1 MPYPFRME
9 RRIAVTI
16 SFALASAVCLASE
29 LSKPGETNDG
39 WKLSTQKSGVTIYS
53 RPRPGSP
60 LKEFKAVGEIEASSR
75 AVHGVI
81 DDIEAYPSFMPYT
94 AECRLLKRESNS
106 LITYQ
111 RLSPKICSDRD
122 YTLRI
127 HEKSWPGPGGVVYSN
142 RWEPANALG
151 PAEKAG
157 VLRVKVCEGAWLLEP
172 DGSDKTRATY
182 SVYTDTGGAIPS
194 FIANHASQ
202 IAIGKLFAAVRK
214 QVKDPKYTAAER

>member
-1 MPYPFRME
+1 MRLYLEME
-9 RRIAVTI
+9 WRVLP
-16 SFALASAVCLASE
+16 ALLLLFVGAFCLASE
-29 LSKPGETNDG
+29 PPQSSDANEG
-39 WKLSTQKSGVTIYS
+39 WKLSTEKNSVTIYS
-53 RPRPGSP
+53 RPRPGSS
-60 LKEFKAVGEIEASSR
+60 LKEFKAVGEIEASSH

-94 AECRLLKRESNS
+94 VECRLLKRESDS

-127 HEKSWPGPGGVVYSN
+127 HEKSSPGTGGLIYSN

-151 PAEKAG
+151 PAEKPG

-172 DGSDKTRATY
+172 DGADKTRATY
-182 SVYTDTGGAIPS
+182 SVYTDTGGFIPS
-194 FIANHASQ
+194 FIANHVSQ

-214 QVKDPKYTAAER
+214 QVQEPKYNAAER